1 MLDFGKKK
9 PTDWLRVKT
18 AFMSEVLR
26 ETAVRIRA
34 DQNQVVDAWDLFES
48 GAVKSSLQGH
58 FSVDAVDGGAK
69 LSMSYLQYYRFLDM
83 PDSRRTMRRAK
94 REGYHNYN
102 QIAFGNVYNYG
113 IPELQYGF
121 TKDVYEGMTG
131 ALESAITGNKYQRME
146 TMLSGIAGEDR
157 FTAAI
162 ITGGLRNSRQR

>member
-1 MLDFGKKK
+1 MLEFGKKK

-18 AFMSEVLR
+18 AFMSEVLT

-48 GAVKSSLQGH
+48 GEVKKSLQGH
-58 FSVDAVDGGAK
+58 FSVNAVEGGAK
-69 LSMSYLQYYRFLDM
+69 LSMRYLKYYRFLDM
-83 PDSRRTMRRAK
+83 PDPRRTMRRAK
-94 REGYHNYN
+94 RDGYHNYN

-121 TKDVYEGMTG
+121 TKEVYEGMTG
-131 ALESAITGNKYQRME
+131 ALESAITGNKYQRMDA
-146 TMLSGIAGEDR
+146 MLHGIASEDR

-162 ITGGLRNSRQR
+162 MTGGLRNSTQR